1 MKAQRTN
8 PFLSF
13 PVNELEWFRRGA
25 GFGYLI
31 LALASFVAMSFFI
44 THNMIGTEKP
54 VWDSVNGFNWSIGQM
69 IYAGVSLAFAFG
81 FNVFTWFFYQV
92 EPSAKERA
100 WVLAVAVAF
109 PMFAEIGQS
118 MTRAEQTRHESAIH
132 SESFKTMQKRVENG
146 GNTGTDTALASLIA
160 SASAD
165 KAKAE
170 TALSQCGRYQSEQSR
185 QQCQRKQEQA
195 IASARGKIE
204 SYQMT
209 GVQAQ
214 GVASSQLSSDTQTL
228 KALEGDTDFLQPI
241 VRLLMGFGLP
251 ALLASFFVSFS
262 IIGAIEVSM
271 SYLGGLLRQIK
282 EAMRA
287 KGADISVSSVKARMM
302 ESPIVSSLHSTGEVI
317 AEEMGKAHTANETL
331 RRKVSGEDKP
341 HPTPPTPENG
351 KDGGYTP
358 RPALTTR
365 EALEKVLS
373 VVTKGKAKGET
384 FSIQEV
390 EQAFEVVS
398 TFEGAERV
406 PALDLQKI
414 TDWLNSKN
422 RPTPN
427 TETDTHGQ
435 RDTHMESQPYT
446 DKSGESVRVNTRTN
460 THTDTEKHTEEKPD
474 YTDKL
479 RQYEAV
485 KNAPVG
491 AVCGCPW
498 CGGDFTKKTYN
509 HRFCVPAHKD
519 DFWNAIKPERLEA
532 KEGRD
537 KRRRAK
543 ATA

>member
-1 MKAQRTN
+1 MKAQRIN

-146 GNTGTDTALASLIA
+146 GNTGVDTALASLVA
-160 SASAD
+160 SATAD

-170 TALSQCGRYQSEQSR
+170 TALSQCVKRYKGEQSR

-214 GVASSQLSSDTQTL
+214 TVNSSQLASDTQTL

-302 ESPIVSSLHSTGEVI
+302 ESPIVSALHSTGEVI

-341 HPTPPTPENG
+341 RPTPKPSVEPSA
-351 KDGGYTP
+351 DGGQYQP
-358 RPALTTR
+358 RPALTVK

-373 VVTKGKAKGET
+373 VVTKGKPKGEIFT
-384 FSIQEV
+384 IQAV
-390 EQAFEVVS
+390 QKAFEVVK
-398 TFEGAERV
+398 TLEGAERV

-414 TDWLNSKN
+414 TDWLNSKA
-422 RPTPN
+422 RPTPD
-427 TETDTHGQ
+427 THGHTDTH
-435 RDTHMESQPYT
+435 TESQPYT
-446 DKSGESVRVNTRTN
+446 DKSWESIRVYTRTN
-460 THTDTEKHTEEKPD
+460 THTDTGIHTEEKPD

-498 CGGDFTKKTYN
+498 CGVDFTKKTYN

-537 KRRRAK
+537 RRRKAK
-543 ATA
+543 AIA

>member
-54 VWDSVNGFNWSIGQM
+54 IWDSVTGFNWTIGQM

-100 WVLAVAVAF
+100 WVLVVAVAF

-146 GNTGTDTALASLIA
+146 GNTGVDTALASLVA
-160 SASAD
+160 SATAD

-170 TALSQCGRYQSEQSR
+170 TALSQCVTRYKGEQSR

-302 ESPIVSSLHSTGEVI
+302 ESPIVSALHSTGEVI
-317 AEEMGKAHTANETL
+317 AEEMGKAHTANERL

-341 HPTPPTPENG
+341 RPTPSPSAPANKESQTTDKRRKLTAKETLERIIKLVMKG
-351 KDGGYTP
+351 
-358 RPALTTR
+358 RPKGQAVTLDEVKT
-365 EALEKVLS
+365 AFA
-373 VVTKGKAKGET
+373 VVQKM
-384 FSIQEV
+384 
-390 EQAFEVVS
+390 
-398 TFEGAERV
+398 EGVERV
-406 PALDLQKI
+406 PALDLEQV
-414 TDWLNSKN
+414 TAWFHSKA
-422 RPTPN
+422 RPTLS
-427 TETDTHGQ
+427 TEPSAEGMTGAEGTEGRQPSAEGLESAFLEWLELVKEGQ
-435 RDTHMESQPYT
+435 IKPTIKP
-446 DKSGESVRVNTRTN
+446 SVRWISSREIVKGIKEIEALAYEWLERARVVGVIIHNPDRGTG
-460 THTDTEKHTEEKPD
+460 KPL
-474 YTDKL
+474 YVL
-479 RQYEAV
+479 A
-485 KNAPVG
+485 
-491 AVCGCPW
+491 
-498 CGGDFTKKTYN
+498 
-509 HRFCVPAHKD
+509 
-519 DFWNAIKPERLEA
+519 
-532 KEGRD
+532 
-537 KRRRAK
+537 
-543 ATA
+543 

>member
-54 VWDSVNGFNWSIGQM
+54 IWDSVNGFNWSIGQM

-146 GNTGTDTALASLIA
+146 GNTGVDTALASLVA
-160 SASAD
+160 SATAD

-185 QQCQRKQEQA
+185 QKCQRKQEQA

-204 SYQMT
+204 SYQVT

-214 GVASSQLSSDTQTL
+214 TVNSSQLASDTQTL

-302 ESPIVSSLHSTGEVI
+302 ESPIVSALHSTGEVI
-317 AEEMGKAHTANETL
+317 AEEMGKAHTANERL

-341 HPTPPTPENG
+341 RPTTKPSVEPSA
-351 KDGGYTP
+351 DGGQYQP
-358 RPALTTR
+358 RPALTVK
-365 EALEKVLS
+365 EALERVLA
-373 VVTKGKAKGET
+373 VVTKGKAKGEI

-414 TDWLNSKN
+414 TDWLNSKA
-422 RPTPN
+422 RPTPSPEPSAEGMTGAEG
-427 TETDTHGQ
+427 TEGMKPSAEGLESAFLEWLELVRAGQ
-435 RDTHMESQPYT
+435 IKPTIKP
-446 DKSGESVRVNTRTN
+446 SVRWISSRELVKGIK
-460 THTDTEKHTEEKPD
+460 EIEA
-474 YTDKL
+474 L
-479 RQYEAV
+479 AYE
-485 KNAPVG
+485 
-491 AVCGCPW
+491 W
-498 CGGDFTKKTYN
+498 LD
-509 HRFCVPAHKD
+509 
-519 DFWNAIKPERLEA
+519 
-532 KEGRD
+532 
-537 KRRRAK
+537 RAK
-543 ATA
+543 GEGVIVDNPESGTGKAKYVRA

>member
-54 VWDSVNGFNWSIGQM
+54 IWDSVTGFNWSIGQM

-146 GNTGTDTALASLIA
+146 GNTGVDTALASLVA
-160 SASAD
+160 SATAD

-185 QQCQRKQEQA
+185 QKCQRKQEQA
-195 IASARGKIE
+195 IASAKGKIE

-302 ESPIVSSLHSTGEVI
+302 ESPIISALHSTGEVI

-331 RRKVSGEDKP
+331 RRKVSGENKP
-341 HPTPPTPENG
+341 RPTPQPSA
-351 KDGGYTP
+351 DGGQYQP
-358 RPALTTR
+358 RPALTVK
-365 EALEKVLS
+365 EALDRVLA
-373 VVTKGKAKGET
+373 VVTKGRKKGEI

-390 EQAFEVVS
+390 EKAFEVVS

-414 TDWLNSKN
+414 TAWLNSKA
-422 RPTPN
+422 RPTPSPEPSAEGMTGAEG
-427 TETDTHGQ
+427 TEGGQ
-435 RDTHMESQPYT
+435 PSAEGLESAFLEWLELVRAGQIKPT
-446 DKSGESVRVNTRTN
+446 IKPSVRWISSKNILKGIKEIETLAYEWLDRARVAGVIIPNPDRGTG
-460 THTDTEKHTEEKPD
+460 KPL
-474 YTDKL
+474 YVL
-479 RQYEAV
+479 A
-485 KNAPVG
+485 
-491 AVCGCPW
+491 
-498 CGGDFTKKTYN
+498 
-509 HRFCVPAHKD
+509 
-519 DFWNAIKPERLEA
+519 
-532 KEGRD
+532 
-537 KRRRAK
+537 
-543 ATA
+543 